1 MKVMKKIGSGLIMSV
16 LLGSLL
22 LVACGKDQ
30 KKEEAEERLE
40 TVKAVSELMFTYP
53 SGQMDE
59 LWKTMEQAATV
70 IGQGVEDGA
79 PSEEDVKEQ
88 EEMLEEIF
96 GSYFSEDGYQSL
108 VSEGTILYPA
118 MKVMGNQGKISLKS
132 VKEVEDSSD
141 KDESYQYE
149 AMIDVNGE
157 EITQNMRITFDDNK
171 IQDIEYL
178 DNALQKKIYE

>member
-1 MKVMKKIGSGLIMSV
+1 MKRMKRLSLLLMISG

-22 LVACGKDQ
+22 LVGCGKE
-30 KKEEAEERLE
+30 KENEEAKQRLE

-53 SGQMDE
+53 SDQMDE

-70 IGQGVEDGA
+70 VGEGVEDGA
-79 PSEEDVKEQ
+79 PSEDAVKKQ
-88 EEMLEEIF
+88 DEMLEKLY

-108 VSEGTILYPA
+108 VSEGTILDPV
-118 MKVMGNQGKISLKS
+118 MGVMGNQGEISLKS

-141 KDESYQYE
+141 KDEFYQYE
-149 AMIDVNGE
+149 AVIDVNGE
-157 EITQNMRITFDDNK
+157 EITQNMRITFDDDK